1 MTLQDRLKKVRTQ
14 VSTTCEAFCEELNT
28 KGYKITAPTLY
39 GYESG
44 QRQPS
49 VSYITGLIDV
59 FEINPLWL
67 LQGQGEM
74 FMNEDDK
81 IRSALPKN
89 LDPSNVVFLPV
100 VNMDLSAGYGS
111 LQEEIEMTKD
121 FISFGKDWLRKNI
134 TANVNNLVIFTV
146 KGDSMDGGN
155 SRIKNGSQVLVD
167 TSVNEYINDGVYAIR
182 IDNALFIKRLQY
194 LPNRILV
201 KSDNPVYEPYEVN
214 LQTDGF
220 SIIGSVVY
228 VMNDL
233 SNC

>member
-1 MTLQDRLKKVRTQ
+1 MTMQDRLKKVRLQ
-14 VSTTCEAFCEELNT
+14 VFTTCEAFCEELNK

-59 FEINPLWL
+59 FDVNPLWL
-67 LQGQGEM
+67 LQGLGEM

-81 IRSALPKN
+81 IRSSMPKN
-89 LDPSNVVFLPV
+89 LDPNNLVFIPV

-111 LQEEIEMTKD
+111 LSEEIEMTRD

-134 TANVNNLVIFTV
+134 TANINDIVIFTV

-155 SRIKNGSQVLVD
+155 SRIKNGSLVLVD
-167 TSVNEYINDGVYAIR
+167 TSVKEYVNDGVYAIR
-182 IDNALFIKRLQY
+182 IDNAVFIKRLQY
-194 LPNRILV
+194 LPNKLLV
-201 KSDNPVYEPYEVN
+201 KSDNPVYEPFEVD
-214 LQTDGF
+214 LKTEGF
-220 SIIGSVVY
+220 SIIGNVVY
-228 VMNDL
+228 TMNNL